1 MNNKTHLIILG
12 LLFIIQSSL
21 RARAESTN
29 LPAPITVA
37 VLNFESSDEKL
48 QGKATEVATLLGAQL
63 STFGNIWTIERADID
78 KILGEQTMGL
88 SGLNDPA
95 SATKTGKL
103 LGAKALVTGR
113 LIPSGDSVIVVAKI
127 ISTETS
133 RVFGE
138 TATAPKEGAWE
149 KPTSELSS
157 KVGKLLDS
165 QRLSFLPVFVTKD
178 QRLDSLRQIVKSKT
192 LPSVQVSISEV
203 DLRRAAIDPAAQTEF
218 KKVLQ
223 ELGFE
228 VIDPAYSQ
236 KIPDIIISG
245 EGFSET
251 GARRGQLV
259 SARARIEIKAVKK
272 SDGKLLDSDS
282 ENAVAVDIA
291 EATAGKIAL
300 QDASWFLLERLV
312 PKIVNP

>member
-1 MNNKTHLIILG
+1 MKINAHMILLG
-12 LLFIIQSSL
+12 LLALLISSL
-21 RARAESTN
+21 RAEVTN
-29 LPAPITVA
+29 APAPLTVA

-48 QGKATEVATLLGAQL
+48 QGRGVEAATLLGAQL
-63 STFGNIWTIERADID
+63 STSGNVWTIERAEID
-78 KILGEQTMGL
+78 KILSEQTMGL

-95 SATKTGKL
+95 SAAKTGKL

-113 LIPSGDSVIVVAKI
+113 IIPSGDSVIIVAKI
-127 ISTETS
+127 ISTDTS

-138 TATAPKEGAWE
+138 TVTVSREGSWE
-149 KPTSELSS
+149 KSTGELAA
-157 KVGKLLDS
+157 KVGKLMND
-165 QRLSFLPVFVTKD
+165 RRDAFCPVFISPAE
-178 QRLDSLRQIVKSKT
+178 RLAQLRKVVGGKK

-203 DLRRAAIDPAAQTEF
+203 DLRHAAIDPAVQTEF
-218 KKVLQ
+218 RKVLQ

-228 VIDPAYSQ
+228 VIDPSYSQ
-236 KIPDIIISG
+236 KIPEVVISG
-245 EGFSET
+245 EAFSET

-259 SARARIEIKAVKK
+259 SARARVEIKAIKK

-300 QDASWFLLERLV
+300 QDASWTLLERLV

>member
-1 MNNKTHLIILG
+1 MKHTKPLILVG
-12 LLFIIQSSL
+12 LLALFLSSL
-21 RARAESTN
+21 RADSTN
-29 LPAPITVA
+29 TPMPLTVA

-48 QGKATEVATLLGAQL
+48 QGRASEASALLAAQL
-63 STFGNIWTIERADID
+63 STSGNIWTIERADID

-88 SGLNDPA
+88 SGLNDPTTA
-95 SATKTGKL
+95 AKTGKL
-103 LGAKALVTGR
+103 LGAKALITGR
-113 LIPSGDSVIVVAKI
+113 LIPSGDSVIIVAKI
-127 ISTETS
+127 MSTETS

-138 TATAPKEGAWE
+138 TATAPKEGSWE
-149 KPTSELSS
+149 KPTGELCS

-165 QRLSFLPVFVTKD
+165 QSKSFMPVTVTKE
-178 QRLDSLRQIVKSKT
+178 QRLEALKQIVKGKK
-192 LPSVQVSISEV
+192 LPTVQVTISEV
-203 DLRRAAIDPAAQTEF
+203 DLRHVAIDPAAQTEF
-218 KKVLQ
+218 RKVLQ

-228 VIDPAYSQ
+228 VIDPASSQ
-236 KIPDIIISG
+236 ALPEVIISG
-245 EGFSET
+245 EAFSET

-259 SARARIEIKAVKK
+259 SARARVELKAVRK

-300 QDASWFLLERLV
+300 QDAAWSLLERLV

>member
-1 MNNKTHLIILG
+1 MKNNTPLLLIG
-12 LLFIIQSSL
+12 LLALILPAL
-21 RARAESTN
+21 RAENTN
-29 LPAPITVA
+29 SPSPLTVA

-48 QGKATEVATLLGAQL
+48 QGKAAEAAALLSAQL
-63 STFGNIWTIERADID
+63 STSGNFWTIERADID
-78 KILGEQTMGL
+78 KVLGEQTMGL

-95 SATKTGKL
+95 TAAKTGKL
-103 LGAKALVTGR
+103 LGAKALITGR
-113 LIPSGDSVIVVAKI
+113 LIPSGESVIVVAKI

-138 TATAPKEGAWE
+138 TATAPKEGSWE
-149 KPTSELSS
+149 KPTGELST

-165 QRLSFLPVFVTKD
+165 QRSSFIPVFVTNE
-178 QRLDSLRQIVKSKT
+178 QRLEALRQIVKGKN
-192 LPSVQVSISEV
+192 LPSVQVGISEV
-203 DLRRAAIDPAAQTEF
+203 DLRRVAIDPAAQTEF
-218 KKVLQ
+218 RKVLQ

-236 KIPDIIISG
+236 KISEVIISG
-245 EGFSET
+245 EAFSET

-259 SARARIEIKAVKK
+259 SARARVEIKAIKK

-300 QDASWFLLERLV
+300 QDASWTLLERLV

>member
-1 MNNKTHLIILG
+1 MKNNTPLLLIG
-12 LLFIIQSSL
+12 LLAVILPAL
-21 RARAESTN
+21 RAENTN
-29 LPAPITVA
+29 SPSPLTVA

-48 QGKATEVATLLGAQL
+48 QGKAAEAAALLSAQL
-63 STFGNIWTIERADID
+63 STSGNFWTIERADID
-78 KILGEQTMGL
+78 KVLGEQTMGL

-95 SATKTGKL
+95 TAAKTGKL
-103 LGAKALVTGR
+103 LGAKALITGR
-113 LIPSGDSVIVVAKI
+113 LIPSGESVIVVAKI

-138 TATAPKEGAWE
+138 TATAPKEGSWE
-149 KPTSELSS
+149 KPTGELST

-165 QRLSFLPVFVTKD
+165 QRSSFIPVFVTNE
-178 QRLDSLRQIVKSKT
+178 QRLEALRQIVKGKN
-192 LPSVQVSISEV
+192 LPSVQVGISEV
-203 DLRRAAIDPAAQTEF
+203 DLRRVAIDPAAQTEF
-218 KKVLQ
+218 RKVLQ

-236 KIPDIIISG
+236 KISEVIISG
-245 EGFSET
+245 EAFSET

-259 SARARIEIKAVKK
+259 SARARVEIKAIKK

-300 QDASWFLLERLV
+300 QDASWTLLERLV

>member
-1 MNNKTHLIILG
+1 MKNNTPLLLIG
-12 LLFIIQSSL
+12 LLALILPAL
-21 RARAESTN
+21 RAENTN
-29 LPAPITVA
+29 SPAPLTVA

-48 QGKATEVATLLGAQL
+48 QGKAVEAAALLGAQL
-63 STFGNIWTIERADID
+63 STSGNVWTIERADID
-78 KILGEQTMGL
+78 KVLGEQTMGL

-95 SATKTGKL
+95 TAAKTGKL
-103 LGAKALVTGR
+103 LGAKALITGR

-138 TATAPKEGAWE
+138 TATAPKEGSWE
-149 KPTSELSS
+149 KPTGELSA

-165 QRLSFLPVFVTKD
+165 QRSSFMPVFVTTE
-178 QRLDSLRQIVKSKT
+178 QRLEVLRQIVKGKN
-192 LPSVQVSISEV
+192 LPSVQVGISEV
-203 DLRRAAIDPAAQTEF
+203 DLRRVAIDPAAQTEF
-218 KKVLQ
+218 RKVLQ

-236 KIPDIIISG
+236 KIPEVIISG
-245 EGFSET
+245 EAFSET

-259 SARARIEIKAVKK
+259 SARARVEIKAIRK

-300 QDASWFLLERLV
+300 QDASWILLERLI